1 MAMYKSTNKEVGI
14 RENEAHRIPI
24 VIDNPKRYAG
34 ASAFA
39 NFHRIC
45 AAKYTLQLL
54 PKKLQAFFTNF
65 ASPLFSIKEE
75 KTSDGICTYNMAHAG
90 MFPSRH

>member
-14 RENEAHRIPI
+14 RENEAHRIPL

-45 AAKYTLQLL
+45 TANIRCS
-54 PKKLQAFFTNF
+54 FFANF

-75 KTSDGICTYNMAHAG
+75 ETSDGICTYNMAHAG
-90 MFPSRH
+90 MLPSRH